1 MVSQGKELDSLRSSI
16 ILGDEHIIHRWLR
29 KVLESGKCVLLSV
42 YAFGCLWMYVGVSLR
57 MGVHPCVTVCVKENT
72 STSICAYVHAN
83 D

>member
-1 MVSQGKELDSLRSSI
+1 MQGHEWGCDSAQAR
-16 ILGDEHIIHRWLR
+16 RWWLQADGAR
-29 KVLESGKCVLLSV
+29 CGGSRVCGKCVLLSV